1 MSGTVLEDLFAV
13 YGTVESCKVAIDGSG
28 RSRGFGFVQ
37 MDSEEAAQLAIKALN
52 GVILPGSSKKLL
64 AFLFFMFSLVS
75 IVPPCNVTSF
85 FLWNDLSLVFLFL

>member
-13 YGTVESCKVAIDGSG
+13 YGTVESCKVAMDGSG

-37 MDSEEAAQLAIKALN
+37 MDSEEAAQLAITALN

-64 AFLFFMFSLVS
+64 AFLFFMFPLVS

-85 FLWNDLSLVFLFL
+85 FLWNVLSLVFLFL